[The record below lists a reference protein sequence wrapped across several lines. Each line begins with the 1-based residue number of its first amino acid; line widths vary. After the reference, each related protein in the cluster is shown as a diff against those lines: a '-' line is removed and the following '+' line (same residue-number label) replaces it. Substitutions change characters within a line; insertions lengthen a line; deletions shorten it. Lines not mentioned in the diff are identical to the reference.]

1 MESPKVI
8 IGKLFNNRIIFEPL
22 NIPRGTEWI
31 KWLSSEDLIEFTKEL
46 LRLVDQITKGKKD
59 TNDLEIFLSEW
70 HETALVNQED
80 DVLNDIMEAEFEIDA
95 GKGKDWKGSNHSK
108 RAFGECG

>member
-8 IGKLFNNRIIFEPL
+8 IGKLFNNRIIFKPL
-22 NIPRGTEWI
+22 NIPRGTEWL

-80 DVLNDIMEAEFEIDA
+80 DVLNDIMAAEFEIDA
-95 GKGKDWKGSNHSK
+95 GKGKDWSVIKEEIGL
-108 RAFGECG
+108 